1 MLNETR
7 LFIQGGHPLQG
18 DVMASGA
25 KNAALPILAASILTQ
40 GHFTIKNIPPL
51 MDVTIMLKML
61 NALGLRA
68 EFSANQQVNIWNDR
82 KIRHIAPYELVTA
95 MRASFFVAGPILAR
109 TGFAKVP
116 LPGGCAIGTRPLDI
130 HLKGFKSMGVDVSIE
145 HGFVQMMTQSL
156 KGNRIYMDFP
166 SVGATENI
174 MMAATLADGT
184 TIIENAAQEPEIV
197 DLANFL
203 NHSGAKIEGAGS
215 STITIE
221 GVPKLVGRDYSVI
234 PDRVEVGTLMIAAA
248 VTKGDVFI
256 KGAIPDHIEPL
267 IRKLKEAGAEVDVKD
282 SGIRVAASEALQS
295 VDIETLPFPGFPT
308 DMQAQFMSL
317 LCTAKGTSVVTET
330 IFENRFMHVNELMR
344 MGANIRVDQRQAI
357 IEGVEQLYGAEVKI
371 TDLRAGA
378 ALIIAG
384 LVAEGETS
392 VYGLNHLRRG
402 YHDLPQKLRHLGADI
417 RSQ

>member
-1 MLNETR
+1 MLNESR
-7 LFIQGGHPLQG
+7 LFIKGGVPLQG
-18 DVMASGA
+18 TVQASGA
-25 KNAALPILAASILTQ
+25 KNAALPILAASILAK
-40 GHFTIKNIPPL
+40 GNYIIGNVPPL

-61 NALGLRA
+61 NALGVRA
-68 EFSANQQVNIWNDR
+68 ELSHGNIVKVCNDR

-130 HLKGFKSMGVDVSIE
+130 HLKGFKAMGVDVSIE
-145 HGFVQMMTQSL
+145 HGFVQMMTNHL
-156 KGNRIYMDFP
+156 KGNRIYLDFP

-174 MMAATLADGT
+174 MMAATLAEGI

-197 DLANFL
+197 DLADFL
-203 NHSGAKIEGAGS
+203 NTAGSNVTGAGS
-215 STITIE
+215 STIHIE
-221 GVPKLVGRDYSVI
+221 GKTELKGQDFSII
-234 PDRVEVGTLMIAAA
+234 PDRVEVGTLMIAAGA
-248 VTKGDVFI
+248 TKGDVFI
-256 KGAIPDHIEPL
+256 DGACPDHIEPL
-267 IRKLKEAGAEVDVKD
+267 IRKLKEAGAEVDVLAN
-282 SGIRVAASEALQS
+282 GIRVSGEKRLSS

-317 LCTAKGTSVVTET
+317 LCIATGTGVVTET

-357 IEGVEQLYGAEVKI
+357 IEGVDQLYGAEVKI

-384 LVAEGETS
+384 LVADGETS

-402 YHDLPQKLRHLGADI
+402 YHDLPQKLRGLGAI
-417 RSQ
+417 IGSQ